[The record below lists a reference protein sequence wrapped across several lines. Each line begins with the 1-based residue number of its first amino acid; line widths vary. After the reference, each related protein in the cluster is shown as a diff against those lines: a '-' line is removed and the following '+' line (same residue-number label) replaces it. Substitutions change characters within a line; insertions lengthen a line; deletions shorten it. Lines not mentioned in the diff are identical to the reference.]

1 MSVPEKLQPL
11 ADTHLPP
18 PYQVRPEITQEEYES
33 YLEFKRNQQYDSKH
47 GYYKKPFHCPNCHS
61 AWYIK
66 RKAKSDESSSSS
78 SSDNGKLSAVAK
90 GVALLGIIGWV
101 GRIHGSFVTDSPPVV
116 GARCK
121 NCIYKLR
128 ESDLKGFVLPE

>member
-1 MSVPEKLQPL
+1 MSVEEKAQPP

-18 PYQVRPEITQEEYES
+18 PYQNPLDISAEEYEGF
-33 YLEFKRNQQYDSKH
+33 LEYKRNKEFNAKH
-47 GYYKKPFHCPNCHS
+47 GYYKNPFHCPNCHS

-66 RKAKSDESSSSS
+66 RSRTPSDDSSSSADS
-78 SSDNGKLSAVAK
+78 TKLSAAAK
-90 GVALLGIIGWV
+90 GFALLSLIGRV
-101 GRIHGSFVTDSPPVV
+101 HGSFVTETRPVA